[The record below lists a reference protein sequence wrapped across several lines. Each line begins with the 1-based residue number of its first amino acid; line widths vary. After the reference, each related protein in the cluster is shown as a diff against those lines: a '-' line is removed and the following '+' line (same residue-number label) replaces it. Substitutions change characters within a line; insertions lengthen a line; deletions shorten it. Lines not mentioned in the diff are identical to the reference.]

1 VAEKA
6 SKENSKGSSKGNKE
20 TPEIDWLG
28 RLYLGFQ
35 LIPRGAM
42 LSVVGPLILAIL
54 GYFGWRYWGAER
66 LDRALYSISA
76 ERLEVTP
83 QPEWIPGNVKEEVLS
98 SGALADVSLL
108 DRQATSSIAR
118 AFDSHPWVQET
129 VLVEKS
135 AGGHVRVRLTYRKPL
150 ALVFCQPTTE
160 TDPNEPLKS
169 KAGFYAVD
177 ENGMVLPSDGFMVQ
191 SEKDY
196 FLVFTEGA
204 KPPSIAGAAFGDP
217 KITQALTLCKLL
229 EPFRNTW
236 ALRSIH
242 VQVDS
247 TATTAQPWILGI
259 VTFNKQQI
267 VWGHAPGLEAAGEA
281 SIPKKIEKLK
291 AYFQSQA
298 SSLPAPTVIDLRFA
312 NKDGS
317 LR

>member
-1 VAEKA
+1 MAEKA
-6 SKENSKGSSKGNKE
+6 QKENSKGNSKGNKE

-28 RLYLGFQ
+28 RIYLGFQ

-66 LDRALYSISA
+66 LDRALYSVSA

-83 QPEWIPGNVKEEVLS
+83 QPQWIPGNVKDEVLS

-229 EPFRNTW
+229 EPFRKTW

-247 TATTAQPWILGI
+247 GATTAQPWILGI

-267 VWGHAPGLEAAGEA
+267 VWGHAPGLEIAGEA
-281 SIPKKIEKLK
+281 SIQKKIEKLK

-312 NKDGS
+312 NKDVS

>member
-1 VAEKA
+1 MAEK
-6 SKENSKGSSKGNKE
+6 GSKGNKDV
-20 TPEIDWLG
+20 PEIDWLG

-35 LIPRGAM
+35 LIPRGAL
-42 LSVVGPLILAIL
+42 LSIVGPLVLAIF

-66 LDRALYSISA
+66 LDRALYSLSA
-76 ERLEVTP
+76 ERLDVTP
-83 QPEWIPGNVKEEVLS
+83 QPDWIPGNVKDEVLS

-129 VLVEKS
+129 VLVEKA

-160 TDPNEPLKS
+160 TDQNEPLKS

-177 ENGMVLPSDGFMVQ
+177 ENGMVLPSDGFVVK

-217 KITQALTLCKLL
+217 KITQALLLCKLL
-229 EPFRNTW
+229 EPVRQTW

-242 VQVDS
+242 VQADPTPS
-247 TATTAQPWILGI
+247 SAQPWILGI

-267 VWGHAPGLEAAGEA
+267 VWGHAPGLEISGEA
-281 SIPKKIEKLK
+281 PVPKKIEKLK
-291 AYFQSQA
+291 GYFQSQA
-298 SSLPAPTVIDLRFA
+298 SALPAPTVIDLRFA
-312 NKDGS
+312 NRDAS
-317 LR
+317 VR

>member
-1 VAEKA
+1 MAEKA
-6 SKENSKGSSKGNKE
+6 SKGSKDV
-20 TPEIDWLG
+20 PEIDWLG

-35 LIPRGAM
+35 LIPRGAL
-42 LSVVGPLILAIL
+42 LSVVGPLVLAIL

-66 LDRALYSISA
+66 LDRALYSLTA
-76 ERLEVTP
+76 ERLDVTP
-83 QPEWIPGNVKEEVLS
+83 QPDWIPGNVKDEVLS
-98 SGALADVSLL
+98 SGALADISLL

-150 ALVFCQPTTE
+150 ALIFCQPTSE
-160 TDPNEPLKS
+160 SEQNEPLKS

-177 ENGMVLPSDGFMVQ
+177 ENGMVLPSDGFVVK

-217 KITQALTLCKLL
+217 KISQALLLCKLL
-229 EPFRNTW
+229 EPVRQTW

-242 VQVDS
+242 VQTDPTPS
-247 TATTAQPWILGI
+247 TAQPWILGI

-267 VWGHAPGLEAAGEA
+267 VWGHAPGLEVSGEA
-281 SIPKKIEKLK
+281 PVPKKIEKLK
-291 AYFQSQA
+291 NFFQSQA

-312 NKDGS
+312 NRDAAI
-317 LR
+317 R

>member
-6 SKENSKGSSKGNKE
+6 SKGSKDV
-20 TPEIDWLG
+20 PEIDWLG

-35 LIPRGAM
+35 LIPRGAL
-42 LSVVGPLILAIL
+42 LSVVGPLVLAIL

-66 LDRALYSISA
+66 LDRALYSLTA
-76 ERLEVTP
+76 ERLDVTP
-83 QPEWIPGNVKEEVLS
+83 QPDWIPGNVKDEVLS
-98 SGALADVSLL
+98 SGALADISLL

-150 ALVFCQPTTE
+150 ALIFCQPTSE
-160 TDPNEPLKS
+160 SEQNEPLKS

-177 ENGMVLPSDGFMVQ
+177 ENGMVLPSDGFVVK

-217 KITQALTLCKLL
+217 KISQALLLCKLL
-229 EPFRNTW
+229 EPVRQTW

-242 VQVDS
+242 VQTDPTPS
-247 TATTAQPWILGI
+247 TAQPWILGI

-267 VWGHAPGLEAAGEA
+267 VWGHAPGLEVSGEA
-281 SIPKKIEKLK
+281 PVPKKVEKLK
-291 AYFQSQA
+291 NFFQSQA

-312 NKDGS
+312 NRDAAM
-317 LR
+317 R

>member
-1 VAEKA
+1 MAEKA
-6 SKENSKGSSKGNKE
+6 SKGSKDV
-20 TPEIDWLG
+20 PEIDWLG

-35 LIPRGAM
+35 LIPRGAL
-42 LSVVGPLILAIL
+42 LSVVGPLVLASL

-66 LDRALYSISA
+66 LDRALYSLTA
-76 ERLEVTP
+76 ERLDVTP
-83 QPEWIPGNVKEEVLS
+83 QPDWIPGNVKDEVLS
-98 SGALADVSLL
+98 SGALADISLL

-150 ALVFCQPTTE
+150 ALIFCQPTSE
-160 TDPNEPLKS
+160 SEQNEPLKS

-177 ENGMVLPSDGFMVQ
+177 ENGMVLPSDGFVVK

-217 KITQALTLCKLL
+217 KISQALLLCKLL
-229 EPFRNTW
+229 EPVRQTW

-242 VQVDS
+242 VQTDPTPS
-247 TATTAQPWILGI
+247 TAQPWILGI

-267 VWGHAPGLEAAGEA
+267 VWGHAPGLEVSGEA
-281 SIPKKIEKLK
+281 PVPKKIEKLK
-291 AYFQSQA
+291 NFFQSQA

-312 NKDGS
+312 NRDAAM
-317 LR
+317 R

>member
-1 VAEKA
+1 MAEKA
-6 SKENSKGSSKGNKE
+6 SKGNSKGSKE

-66 LDRALYSISA
+66 LDRALYSISS

-83 QPEWIPGNVKEEVLS
+83 QPQWIPGNVKEEVLS

-229 EPFRNTW
+229 EPFRKTW

-247 TATTAQPWILGI
+247 ATTTAQPWILGI

-267 VWGHAPGLEAAGEA
+267 VWGHAPGLEASGEA

-312 NKDGS
+312 NKDAS

>member
-1 VAEKA
+1 MAEKA
-6 SKENSKGSSKGNKE
+6 SKGSKDV
-20 TPEIDWLG
+20 PEIDWLG

-35 LIPRGAM
+35 LIPRGAL
-42 LSVVGPLILAIL
+42 LSVVGPLVLAIL

-66 LDRALYSISA
+66 LDRALYSLTA
-76 ERLEVTP
+76 ERLDVTP
-83 QPEWIPGNVKEEVLS
+83 QPDWIPGNVKDEVLS
-98 SGALADVSLL
+98 SGALADISLL

-150 ALVFCQPTTE
+150 ALIFCQPTSE
-160 TDPNEPLKS
+160 SEQNEPLKS

-177 ENGMVLPSDGFMVQ
+177 ENGMVLPSDGFVVK

-217 KITQALTLCKLL
+217 KISQALLLCKLL
-229 EPFRNTW
+229 EPVRQTW

-242 VQVDS
+242 VQTDPTPS
-247 TATTAQPWILGI
+247 TAQPWILGI

-267 VWGHAPGLEAAGEA
+267 VWGHAPGLEVSGEA
-281 SIPKKIEKLK
+281 PVPKKIEKLK
-291 AYFQSQA
+291 NFFQSQA

-312 NKDGS
+312 NRDAAM
-317 LR
+317 R

>member
-1 VAEKA
+1 MAEKA
-6 SKENSKGSSKGNKE
+6 SKGSKDV
-20 TPEIDWLG
+20 PEIDWLG

-35 LIPRGAM
+35 LIPRGAL
-42 LSVVGPLILAIL
+42 LSVVGPLVLAIL

-66 LDRALYSISA
+66 LDRALYSLTA
-76 ERLEVTP
+76 ERLDVTP
-83 QPEWIPGNVKEEVLS
+83 QPDWIPGNVKDEVLS
-98 SGALADVSLL
+98 SGALADISLL

-150 ALVFCQPTTE
+150 ALIFCQPTSE
-160 TDPNEPLKS
+160 SEQNEPLKS

-177 ENGMVLPSDGFMVQ
+177 ENGMVLPSDGFVVK

-217 KITQALTLCKLL
+217 KISQALLLCKLL
-229 EPFRNTW
+229 EPVRQTW

-242 VQVDS
+242 VQTDPTPS
-247 TATTAQPWILGI
+247 TAQPWILGI

-267 VWGHAPGLEAAGEA
+267 VWGHAPGLEVSGEA
-281 SIPKKIEKLK
+281 PVPKKIEKLK
-291 AYFQSQA
+291 NFFQSQA

-312 NKDGS
+312 NRDAS
-317 LR
+317 MR